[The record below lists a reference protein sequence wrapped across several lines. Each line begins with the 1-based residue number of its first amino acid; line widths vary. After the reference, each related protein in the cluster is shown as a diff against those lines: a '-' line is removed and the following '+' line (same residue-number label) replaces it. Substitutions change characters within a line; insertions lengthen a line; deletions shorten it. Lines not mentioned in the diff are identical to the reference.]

1 VIIIESFTI
10 DKYLN
15 LKKQRKWKKIANETW
30 FDWFGTRQS
39 LTNKS
44 KKLAGF
50 TTRIIKKYIPE
61 KDYKKWEILYKETV
75 PMWTTGFVH
84 TGWIQRIG
92 GRGKKYWFS
101 ISWGDNKF
109 QSGNEKSYDS
119 KKDQLKIRR

>member
-1 VIIIESFTI
+1 MLSFTI

-15 LKKQRKWKKIANETW
+15 LKKQRKWKTIANETW

-92 GRGKKYWFS
+92 DRGKKYWFS

-109 QSGNEKSYDS
+109 QSGTEKNYDS